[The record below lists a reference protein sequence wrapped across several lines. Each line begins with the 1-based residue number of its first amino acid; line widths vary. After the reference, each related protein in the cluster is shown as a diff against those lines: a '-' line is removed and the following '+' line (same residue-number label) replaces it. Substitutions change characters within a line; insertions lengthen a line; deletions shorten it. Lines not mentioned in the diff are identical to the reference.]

1 MLELS
6 DNKEKN
12 KNEIVFKDSI
22 IIGIFQIFALIP
34 GMSRSGTVITGGL
47 FLGYRPEDAAKFSIY
62 LSIPTLLGAMFIGII
77 KNDILKEDIDILM
90 TFSSILISFIVSF
103 FTIKWFLSFVKKVGF
118 LPFIIYRLFLG
129 VSILWLI

>member
-1 MLELS
+1 MHKKVLTEVDLYTG
-6 DNKEKN
+6 
-12 KNEIVFKDSI
+12 EISMPKGFEI
-22 IIGIFQIFALIP
+22 NRNQ
-34 GMSRSGTVITGGL
+34 
-47 FLGYRPEDAAKFSIY
+47 
-62 LSIPTLLGAMFIGII
+62 I

-90 TFSSILISFIVSF
+90 AFSSILISFIVSF